1 MVIFTNLRRYVVD
14 QPIKVSTAKVACR
27 NKTNLSINLQM
38 TRGSCSTWSS
48 SNERKWV
55 SNECG
60 ERSETFNR
68 NVLVEIAI
76 AVKLSLNGGW

>member
-1 MVIFTNLRRYVVD
+1 MIIILITFRIGSRWPTSERHMHLSISIIR
-14 QPIKVSTAKVACR
+14 
-27 NKTNLSINLQM
+27 NLSINLQM